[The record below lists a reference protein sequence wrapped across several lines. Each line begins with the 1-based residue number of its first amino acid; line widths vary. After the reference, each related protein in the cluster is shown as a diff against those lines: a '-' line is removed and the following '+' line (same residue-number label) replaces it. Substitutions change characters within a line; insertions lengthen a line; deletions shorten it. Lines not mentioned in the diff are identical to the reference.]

1 MDRAAAFADATPLS
15 FWLDDPDA
23 PEPALPLV
31 GPTTADLA
39 VVGGGYTG
47 LWAALLAKQDDPS
60 TDVVV
65 LEGDRCGWAASGRNG
80 GFCASSLTHGLANGV
95 ERFPT
100 EVRALEHLGRE
111 NLDAIESTVHALSL
125 IHI

>member
-15 FWLDDPDA
+15 FWLDDPAA

-31 GPTTADLA
+31 GALKADL
-39 VVGGGYTG
+39 VIVGGGYTG

-60 TDVVV
+60 RDVIL

-80 GFCASSLTHGLANGV
+80 GFCAASL
-95 ERFPT
+95 
-100 EVRALEHLGRE
+100 LEFIQAVQLQKLVNPE
-111 NLDAIESTVHALSL
+111 CFL
-125 IHI
+125 